1 MNQQKAA
8 VLPWLDLIRYVAA
21 LLVVMGHFRADLF
34 LNYNELLSSQQSI
47 MMQLAYCMTSLGHV
61 CVLIFFVLSGYLVGG
76 GIFDK
81 LKTNKFDCFSYS
93 IDRFARIQL
102 PLLSAL
108 VLIAIGNFVMHIE
121 VPWGDYVLN
130 FFSLQGVFCQPL
142 AGPLWSL
149 AYEVWFYV
157 LGGAMAAIITLKGTY
172 KKMMAFIV
180 MTVVMLIL
188 SRLSIV
194 YTFLWFMGAFASQI
208 KMEKSHGMWMMIS
221 ALGMTVFA
229 LLSLHVCASRLGIA
243 VGSMVADVIT
253 LCFGLSACLFIMNM
267 IHIKPTSRLSLWV
280 NRMGEKMA
288 KFSYTLYLTHWTVLL
303 LMQYWMHSEKYDV
316 NIYSV
321 TLFVIGVVCSH
332 IVAYLLYIPFESQS
346 YRLKVW
352 MKKKLHVI

>member
-1 MNQQKAA
+1 M
-8 VLPWLDLIRYVAA
+8 
-21 LLVVMGHFRADLF
+21 
-34 LNYNELLSSQQSI
+34 
-47 MMQLAYCMTSLGHV
+47 
-61 CVLIFFVLSGYLVGG
+61 
-76 GIFDK
+76 
-81 LKTNKFDCFSYS
+81 
-93 IDRFARIQL
+93 

-229 LLSLHVCASRLGIA
+229 LLSLHVFASRLGIA

>member
-1 MNQQKAA
+1 MCANIFCIK
-8 VLPWLDLIRYVAA
+8 WL
-21 LLVVMGHFRADLF
+21 
-34 LNYNELLSSQQSI
+34 S
-47 MMQLAYCMTSLGHV
+47 CW
-61 CVLIFFVLSGYLVGG
+61 GG

-149 AYEVWFYV
+149 AYEVGFYV

-180 MTVVMLIL
+180 MPVVMLIL

-194 YTFLWFMGAFASQI
+194 YTFLWFMGAFA
-208 KMEKSHGMWMMIS
+208 
-221 ALGMTVFA
+221 
-229 LLSLHVCASRLGIA
+229 
-243 VGSMVADVIT
+243 
-253 LCFGLSACLFIMNM
+253 
-267 IHIKPTSRLSLWV
+267 
-280 NRMGEKMA
+280 
-288 KFSYTLYLTHWTVLL
+288 
-303 LMQYWMHSEKYDV
+303 
-316 NIYSV
+316 
-321 TLFVIGVVCSH
+321 
-332 IVAYLLYIPFESQS
+332 
-346 YRLKVW
+346 
-352 MKKKLHVI
+352 